1 MTLSLQLD
9 TTPARNAAATAV
21 SWLDR
26 IVRLRRVPGPLEQYK
41 RFVSTSPVGR
51 PSRVL

>member
-9 TTPARNAAATAV
+9 TTPVRNAAATAV

-26 IVRLRRVPGPLEQYK
+26 IVRPRRVPGPLEQYK
-41 RFVSTSPVGR
+41 RCVCTSPAGR
-51 PSRVL
+51 PSRLR